1 MDLLY
6 FAQVQ
11 KAQQLQV
18 NFHLVPD
25 GVSHDFAIGEH
36 VEIESLAQT
45 FVASQSFP
53 EQVHC
58 SVPQS

>member
-1 MDLLY
+1 MYLLC
-6 FAQVQ
+6 FAQGK

-25 GVSHDFAIGEH
+25 GISHDFAIGEH

-45 FVASQSFP
+45 SAASQSFP

-58 SVPQS
+58 SVPQN